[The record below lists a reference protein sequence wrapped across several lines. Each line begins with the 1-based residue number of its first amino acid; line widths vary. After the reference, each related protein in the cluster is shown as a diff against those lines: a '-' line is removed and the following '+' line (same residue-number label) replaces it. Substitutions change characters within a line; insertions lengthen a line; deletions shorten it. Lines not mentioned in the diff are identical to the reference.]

1 MQKNINI
8 PFFMNFLFTKINNNN
23 IVSYIDDLH
32 IHMYL
37 VFEKYG
43 FPFSGIY
50 DLMKH
55 VSCDIYPKW

>member
-1 MQKNINI
+1 
-8 PFFMNFLFTKINNNN
+8 MNFLFTKINKNN

-32 IHMYL
+32 IHMYS

-55 VSCDIYPKW
+55 VSCDIYAKW